1 MENVKETSVTTTPAK
16 KVVSSKKLAKREAKK
31 SAFEALKNAVVKSG
45 NAEAI
50 AALKIVKP
58 GLFGI
63 KAVGGDGPA
72 RFKVFT
78 DKFVKVGDT
87 MDEVKLFQEMKAGR
101 KEANGF
107 IRVSLKKSAEGAR
120 KWISFNPETG
130 IYKLEAVGKNP
141 PANWTGYVPTKAED
155 IFAEK

>member
-1 MENVKETSVTTTPAK
+1 MENVKEKETATAVK
-16 KVVSSKKLAKREAKK
+16 KPVSPKKLAQRVAKK
-31 SAFEALKNAVVKSG
+31 AAFETLKNAIVKAG
-45 NAEAI
+45 NTEAI

-63 KAVGGDGPA
+63 KAIGGDGPA

-87 MDEVKLFQEMKAGR
+87 MDEVKLFQEMKSGR

-130 IYKLEAVGKNP
+130 IYKLEAIGKNP
-141 PANWTGYVPTKAED
+141 PANWTGYVPMKAED